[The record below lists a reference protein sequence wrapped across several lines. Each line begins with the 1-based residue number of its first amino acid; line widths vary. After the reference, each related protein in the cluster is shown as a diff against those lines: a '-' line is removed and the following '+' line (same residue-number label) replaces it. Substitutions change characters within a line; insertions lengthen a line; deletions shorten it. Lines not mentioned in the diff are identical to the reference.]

1 MQSSHVSF
9 YRASILTLVVLAGA
23 VVMPAQTTPQSLPNS
38 TTPGQPNPNSTKPR
52 ATIPN
57 PTNPDASGQAIPGA
71 NPAANAD
78 NLAISPGN
86 SHLTDKETQFLNEAL
101 KGGRHEVAM
110 AQLALTKGSNAEVKS
125 FAQRLANDHS
135 TANKRLETIAGKNGI
150 TIPAGAD
157 GPASVL
163 SSADSVPTPRGSA
176 DVYPD
181 ASTRPDATA
190 RRNPLAAPNPANPDT
205 TANLHGPVH
214 GSMDTRLASLSG
226 AEFDRAFVKQMVD
239 DHEQTIAKFETAQN
253 DVTDAELRGFIAST
267 LPTLRQHLQQ
277 ARAQE
282 TEERRRVN

>member
-1 MQSSHVSF
+1 M
-9 YRASILTLVVLAGA
+9 T
-23 VVMPAQTTPQSLPNS
+23 AQTTPESLPNS

-57 PTNPDASGQAIPGA
+57 PTNPDTSGQAIPGA

-101 KGGRHEVAM
+101 AGGRHEVAM

-135 TANKRLETIAGKNGI
+135 TANKKLETIASKNGI
-150 TIPAGAD
+150 TVPAGAER
-157 GPASVL
+157 PASVL

-176 DVYPD
+176 EVYPD
-181 ASTRPDATA
+181 ASTRPDATT
-190 RRNPLAAPNPANPDT
+190 RRNPLAAPNPAANPDT
-205 TANLHGPVH
+205 TASLHGPVH
-214 GSMDTRLASLSG
+214 GAIDARLASLSG

-239 DHEQTIAKFETAQN
+239 DHEQTIAKFEAAQN

-277 ARAQE
+277 ARPQE